1 MQPPPQLS
9 GDLTGIDVAALLR
22 RLGGTPG
29 ADGVTRVP
37 IASDGDGLMYVMT
50 RMADTEGWEPFRKA
64 FRELYGLDPA
74 VSCGATK
81 WEKIDCFFSVVSR
94 YASKDLLETYFTPAQ
109 IAALK
114 TLK

>member
-1 MQPPPQLS
+1 M
-9 GDLTGIDVAALLR
+9 
-22 RLGGTPG
+22 
-29 ADGVTRVP
+29 
-37 IASDGDGLMYVMT
+37 
-50 RMADTEGWEPFRKA
+50 
-64 FRELYGLDPA
+64 
-74 VSCGATK
+74 SCGATK

>member
-1 MQPPPQLS
+1 MNCSKYLWPMVFASVIAGCSFTGGNAPITDGSATASVYTVKP
-9 GDLTGIDVAALLR
+9 GDTLYAISSR
-22 RLGGTPG
+22 
-29 ADGVTRVP
+29 
-37 IASDGDGLMYVMT
+37 
-50 RMADTEGWEPFRKA
+50 
-64 FRELYGLDPA
+64 YGLDPA